1 MLCIIYF
8 RAGSRTNKFIMKL
21 FFTTFLSLVVYF
33 VSAQT
38 TAEKLDTF
46 MTAANRAGEFNG
58 VVLVAR
64 NDSILLSKGYG
75 WRNFEN
81 KIPHDVN
88 SIFQVGSVTKT
99 FTATLILFLQ
109 EHGKLDINEYVR
121 KYFPSYKY
129 ADKIKIKNLL
139 THTSG
144 IFNYTSDKL
153 YDPQKS
159 FSHEDFWTII
169 NNKPLEFEPDSK
181 YEYSNAN
188 YFLLGLLIEKITG
201 KSYEQ
206 NIKKIIFK
214 KAGMKHSGFD
224 FFNLINPY
232 KTIGYDIDK
241 NGKHVRSIIADS
253 SGTYAAGSLYTTIGD
268 LYLWYKALKE
278 NLIIS
283 ESTFKQ
289 AVSAYKGPYGFGWQI
304 DSAYGHPQW
313 EHNGGIMGFTAS
325 YRNLPDENACFIV
338 LRNEGF
344 YPSVASVGVFSIL
357 YSIPNYYIPR
367 LAVPVD
373 TAELKEYVGK
383 YKLEGPQDYEIDISI
398 KDGQLHSAAGGFED
412 NFYKEK
418 KDNYFLK
425 SYNCQY
431 LFTRNNKGGV
441 NGLTGYLGGQSYNYK
456 KVD

>member
-1 MLCIIYF
+1 MKPLFTFVLLALACIL
-8 RAGSRTNKFIMKL
+8 RGQSTP
-21 FFTTFLSLVVYF
+21 
-33 VSAQT
+33 
-38 TAEKLDTF
+38 EKLDTF
-46 MTAANRAGEFNG
+46 MTAAYRAHEFNG

-109 EHGKLDINEYVR
+109 EHGKLDINEYVS
-121 KYFPSYKY
+121 KYFPGYKY
-129 ADKIKIKNLL
+129 SDKIKIKNLL

-159 FSHEDFWTII
+159 FSHEDFWTIL
-169 NNKPLEFEPDSK
+169 NSKSLEFEPDSK

-206 NIKKIIFK
+206 NIKEIIFQ

-224 FFNLINPY
+224 FANLSSPY
-232 KTIGYDIDK
+232 KTVGYDIDK
-241 NGKHVRSIIADS
+241 DGKHLRSIIADS

-283 ESTFKQ
+283 ESSFMQSVT
-289 AVSAYKGPYGFGWQI
+289 AYRDLMDMDGKLILLIGI
-304 DSAYGHPQW
+304 
-313 EHNGGIMGFTAS
+313 HNGNTMV
-325 YRNLPDENACFIV
+325 E
-338 LRNEGF
+338 
-344 YPSVASVGVFSIL
+344 
-357 YSIPNYYIPR
+357 
-367 LAVPVD
+367 
-373 TAELKEYVGK
+373 
-383 YKLEGPQDYEIDISI
+383 
-398 KDGQLHSAAGGFED
+398 
-412 NFYKEK
+412 
-418 KDNYFLK
+418 
-425 SYNCQY
+425 
-431 LFTRNNKGGV
+431 
-441 NGLTGYLGGQSYNYK
+441 
-456 KVD
+456 

>member
-1 MLCIIYF
+1 
-8 RAGSRTNKFIMKL
+8 MKL
-21 FFTTFLSLVVYF
+21 FFTSILSTVAYFL
-33 VSAQT
+33 SAQT
-38 TAEKLDTF
+38 TTEKLDTF
-46 MTAANRAGEFNG
+46 MSAAFRAHEFNG
-58 VVLVAR
+58 VVLVAK

-109 EHGKLDINEYVR
+109 EHGKLDINAYVS
-121 KYFPSYKY
+121 KYFPGYKY
-129 ADKIKIKNLL
+129 SDKIKIKNLL

-144 IFNYTSDKL
+144 IVNYTSDKL

-159 FSHEDFWTII
+159 FSHENFWTII

-181 YEYSNAN
+181 YEYSNTN
-188 YFLLGLLIEKITG
+188 YFLLGLLIEKVTG

-206 NIKKIIFK
+206 NIREIIFAR
-214 KAGMKHSGFD
+214 AGMKHSGFD
-224 FFNLINPY
+224 FANLSSPY
-232 KTIGYDIDK
+232 KSVGYDVNKDGNHI
-241 NGKHVRSIIADS
+241 RSIIADS

-283 ESTFKQ
+283 ESAFKQ
-289 AVSAYKGPYGFGWQI
+289 AVSAYKGPYGYGWQI
-304 DSAYGHPQW
+304 DSAYQHPQW
-313 EHNGGIMGFTAS
+313 KHDGGIMGFAAS

-338 LRNEGF
+338 LRNEGL
-344 YPSVASVGVFSIL
+344 YPSVASIGVFSIL
-357 YSIPNYYIPR
+357 YDIPNHYIPR
-367 LAVPVD
+367 LAIPVD

-383 YKLEGPQDYEIDISI
+383 YKLEGSQNYEIDISI
-398 KDGQLHSAAGGFED
+398 KDEQLHSTSTGGLED

-418 KDNYFLK
+418 KDSYFLK
-425 SYNCQY
+425 SYDCQFV
-431 LFTRNNKGGV
+431 FTRDNKGEV
-441 NGLTGYLGGQSYNYK
+441 NGLKG
-456 KVD
+456 

>member
-1 MLCIIYF
+1 
-8 RAGSRTNKFIMKL
+8 MKL
-21 FFTTFLSLVVYF
+21 FFTLFLSTVAYF
-33 VSAQT
+33 LSAQT
-38 TAEKLDTF
+38 TTEKLDTF
-46 MTAANRAGEFNG
+46 LTAACRAHEFNG

-81 KIPHDVN
+81 KTPHDVN

-109 EHGKLDINEYVR
+109 EHGKLDINEYVSN
-121 KYFPSYKY
+121 YFPGYKY
-129 ADKIKIKNLL
+129 ADKINIKNLL

-144 IFNYTSDKL
+144 IFDYTSDKL
-153 YDPQKS
+153 YDPRKS
-159 FSHEDFWTII
+159 FSQQDFWAII
-169 NNKPLEFEPDSK
+169 NKKPLEFEPDSK

-206 NIKKIIFK
+206 NIKEIIFQ

-224 FFNLINPY
+224 FANLSSRY
-232 KTIGYDIDK
+232 KSVGYDIHND
-241 NGKHVRSIIADS
+241 GKHVRSIIADS

-289 AVSAYKGPYGFGWQI
+289 AVTAYKGPYGLGWQI
-304 DSAYGHPQW
+304 DSPYRHIQW
-313 EHNGGIMGFTAS
+313 KHDGGIMGFAAS

-338 LRNEGF
+338 LRNESL
-344 YPSVASVGVFSIL
+344 YPSVASIGVLSIL
-357 YSIPNYYIPR
+357 YGIPNHYIPR
-367 LAVPVD
+367 LAIAVD
-373 TAELKEYVGK
+373 TAELKEYIGK
-383 YKLEGPQDYEIDISI
+383 YKLEGPQNYEISISV
-398 KDGQLHSAAGGFED
+398 KDGQLHSTATGGLED
-412 NFYKEK
+412 DFYKEK
-418 KDNYFLK
+418 KDTYFLK
-425 SYNCQY
+425 SYDCQFV
-431 LFTRNNKGGV
+431 FTRNNKGEV
-441 NGLTGYLGGQSYNYK
+441 TGLTGYLGGQSYNYK

>member
-1 MLCIIYF
+1 
-8 RAGSRTNKFIMKL
+8 MKL
-21 FFTTFLSLVVYF
+21 FFTSILSVVVYF
-33 VSAQT
+33 AYSQT
-38 TAEKLDTF
+38 ITEKLDTF
-46 MTAANRAGEFNG
+46 MTDAFKAHEFNG
-58 VVLVAR
+58 VVLVAK

-81 KIPHDVN
+81 KTPHDIN

-109 EHGKLDINEYVR
+109 EHGKLDINENVS
-121 KYFPSYKY
+121 KYFPVYKD
-129 ADKIKIKNLL
+129 ANKIKIKNLL

-159 FSHEDFWTII
+159 FSQQDFWTII

-188 YFLLGLLIEKITG
+188 YFLLGLLIEKVTG
-201 KSYEQ
+201 KSWEQ
-206 NIKKIIFK
+206 NMKEIIFK

-224 FFNLINPY
+224 FASLSSRN
-232 KTIGYDIDK
+232 KSVGYNIDK
-241 NGKHVRSIIADS
+241 NGKHIRSIIADS

-283 ESTFKQ
+283 KSTFMQ
-289 AVSAYKGPYGFGWQI
+289 AVTAYKGPYGYGWQI
-304 DSAYGHPQW
+304 DSAYRHTQW
-313 EHNGGIMGFTAS
+313 EHNGGIMGFAAS
-325 YRNLPDENACFIV
+325 YRNLPDEDACFIV
-338 LRNEGF
+338 LQNVGF
-344 YPSVASVGVFSIL
+344 YPAVTSVGVFSIL
-357 YSIPNYYIPR
+357 YGIPNYYIPR

-383 YKLEGPQDYEIDISI
+383 YKLESPQDYEIAISV
-398 KDGQLHSAAGGFED
+398 KDGQLHSISGGLED

-425 SYNCQY
+425 SYNCQFV
-431 LFTRNNKGGV
+431 FTRNNKGDV
-441 NGLTGYLGGQSYNYK
+441 IGLTGYLGGQSYNYK

>member
-1 MLCIIYF
+1 
-8 RAGSRTNKFIMKL
+8 MKL
-21 FFTTFLSLVVYF
+21 FFTSILVINGYF

-38 TAEKLDTF
+38 ITEKLDTF
-46 MTAANRAGEFNG
+46 MSAAFKAHEFNG

-75 WRNFEN
+75 WRNLEN
-81 KIPHDVN
+81 KIPHDAN

-109 EHGKLDINEYVR
+109 EYRKLDINEYVG
-121 KYFPSYKY
+121 KYFPEYKY
-129 ADKIKIKNLL
+129 AGKIKIKNLL

-159 FSHEDFWTII
+159 FSQQDFWTII

-201 KSYEQ
+201 KSWEQ
-206 NIKKIIFK
+206 NIKEIIFK

-224 FFNLINPY
+224 FANLSSPY
-232 KTIGYDIDK
+232 KSVGYDIDK
-241 NGKHVRSIIADS
+241 NGKHIRSIIADS
-253 SGTYAAGSLYTTIGD
+253 SGTYAAGSLYTTAGD

-278 NLIIS
+278 NLFIS
-283 ESTFKQ
+283 KSTFMQ
-289 AVSAYKGPYGFGWQI
+289 AVTAYKGPYGYGWQI
-304 DSAYGHPQW
+304 DSAYRHPQW
-313 EHNGGIMGFTAS
+313 EHNGGIMGFGAS
-325 YRNLPDENACFIV
+325 FRNLPDKNACFII
-338 LRNEGF
+338 LQNEGF
-344 YPSVASVGVFSIL
+344 YPSVVSVGGLSIL
-357 YSIPNYYIPR
+357 YDIPNYYIPK

-373 TAELKEYVGK
+373 TAELKAYVGK
-383 YKLEGPQDYEIDISI
+383 YKLEGPQDFEINISV
-398 KDGQLHSAAGGFED
+398 KDGKLHSIVTGGEED

-418 KDNYFLK
+418 EDNYFLK
-425 SYNCQY
+425 SYDCQFV
-431 LFTRNNKGGV
+431 FTRNKNGAV
-441 NGLTGYLGGQSYNYK
+441 IGLTGYLGGQSYNYK
-456 KVD
+456 KIS